1 MVFDNWVLS
10 GCLKLR
16 MLDNK
21 TSSFDV
27 IGNIPDGW
35 EWQLLYTCDGNL
47 NIVNMVH
54 NENLLSVL
62 LTAEMIPTDGI
73 YNFQIKATKGEL
85 VKHTNIVRIYV
96 DKSLSGNVQWPVIPT
111 EFTDFEQ
118 VIKSYAESAKE
129 SAEKAQDAVIHAP
142 LIGEN
147 GNWFVWNYNT
157 SQYFDTGVSASGSAK
172 DAVLYT
178 EQELNDSQKGQA
190 RNNIG
195 AIDMRNGVFQ
205 CYSWNDPNHSSDIIA
220 GLNSGANI
228 CIVSHT
234 APIPVPVT
242 VIYGG
247 VERGACNITA
257 IAFDGSVYTALV
269 NLMNST
275 TTNPVLVEQGDLYLI
290 KMIKADDYTEE
301 NKKYRIKDVS
311 NNKIINEHNKG
322 KKVQLDISVL
332 YDENVAIEYPKYA
345 QYGSA
350 QNGEILFT
358 INDFADSN
366 KFETVISTFVF
377 NCGFLVKNDSS
388 VNILGSA
395 EFIEKYLPQMFI
407 IDISKNSEGNLQAT
421 NTLEQ
426 IQEVLNNYNYF
437 GRVYVGKGIV
447 SCIYENK
454 LYYMSTTTDTSMSFT
469 TTTENGFETLT
480 VSNDGKDESADV
492 WTHEVV
498 SLISDY
504 TFCPY
509 LFLHENNTGGYYLS
523 DKDGNEVLPRVI
535 SNQYGSIQYIYY
547 RRFKY
552 TISSTGNES
561 PYVDFLAVNGDKYA
575 IISVD
580 IAANY
585 GQGTVTWSGWK
596 PICPNQTP
604 KVTTADNGKF
614 LRVVD
619 GAWAADEIA
628 LPILSTDPTTLID
641 GQAWI
646 NSTDQKF
653 KYVVG
658 GKKFEIA
665 GTEVI

>member
-1 MVFDNWVLS
+1 MIFDNWIIS
-10 GCLKLR
+10 GCVKLR

-35 EWQLLYTCDGNL
+35 EWQLLYTCNGNL
-47 NIVNMVH
+47 NIVNMEQ
-54 NENLLSVL
+54 NENTLHVL
-62 LTAEMIPTDGI
+62 LTKEMLPMEGT
-73 YNFQIKATKGEL
+73 YHFQIKATKGEL
-85 VKHTNIVRIYV
+85 VKHTNIVKFYV
-96 DKSLSGNVQWPVIPT
+96 NKSLSGDIQWPVIPT

-147 GNWFVWNYNT
+147 GNWFVWNYET
-157 SQYFDTGVSASGSAK
+157 SKYFDTGVSASGST

-195 AIDMRNGVFQ
+195 AINMHNGVFQ
-205 CYSWNDPNHSSDIIA
+205 CYSWNDPNHLSDIIA

-228 CIVSHT
+228 CVVSHT

-247 VERGACNITA
+247 VERGTCNITA

-269 NLMNST
+269 DLMKST

-301 NKKYRIKDVS
+301 NKKFVIDTSNDVTFS
-311 NNKIINEHNKG
+311 SILKAYNSG

-332 YDENVAIEYPKYA
+332 YGKNVGIEYPKYA
-345 QYGSA
+345 QCEASH
-350 QNGEILFT
+350 NDEILFIINDLVNLNEFET
-358 INDFADSN
+358 INSLFAFFS
-366 KFETVISTFVF
+366 
-377 NCGFLVKNDSS
+377 GFLVKDDLS
-388 VNILGSA
+388 VNILGGV
-395 EFIEKYLPQMFI
+395 EPIKKYLPQMFVVNV
-407 IDISKNSEGNLQAT
+407 SKNSKGNLQAE

-426 IQEVLNNYNYF
+426 IIGVLINYGYSGEVYE
-437 GRVYVGKGIV
+437 GSGIV
-447 SCIYENK
+447 SCLYEDK
-454 LYYMSTTTDTSMSFT
+454 LYYISAGTSTSMTFT
-469 TTTENGFETLT
+469 ATTENGLETLT
-480 VSNDGKDESADV
+480 VSNDGKEGSADV
-492 WTHEVV
+492 WTHEV
-498 SLISDY
+498 
-504 TFCPY
+504 T
-509 LFLHENNTGGYYLS
+509 
-523 DKDGNEVLPRVI
+523 
-535 SNQYGSIQYIYY
+535 SIDNKVVVTLTYQNG
-547 RRFKY
+547 KY
-552 TISSTGNES
+552 TPSISAKTIYRASKAGKNVVLKDPDNSSEIPLAYSTSYDVGIATFSSVNQMSSISQRIES
-561 PYVDFLAVNGDKYA
+561 PYVSTWEIRGE
-575 IISVD
+575 
-580 IAANY
+580 
-585 GQGTVTWSGWK
+585 TVATRYR
-596 PICPNQTP
+596 TP
-604 KVTTADNGKF
+604 LPPVITSSDNGKF

-619 GAWAADEIA
+619 GAWAAAEIA
-628 LPILSTDPTTLID
+628 LPVLSTDPTALID

-646 NSTDQKF
+646 NSVDQKF

-665 GTEVI
+665 GT